1 LDAIIPA
8 AGLATRMRGIP
19 KFLLPCDEIYTSL
32 IERHVKELIQV
43 CETIWIPTRP
53 DLVMLFETLGI
64 SEDRIVV
71 LPVVTDNMSQ
81 TVNRV
86 MQISSAKYFCLTMPD
101 TFFYG
106 ELPYGKL
113 NPIPEFAELALWK
126 IREDQKGKLGQ
137 VSITP
142 EGKVVD
148 IQDKVASC
156 DYPLF
161 WGALTFSSKI
171 QEYINVNE
179 PHIGYAVK
187 SGLDSKEKVDSRV
200 FDGEYFDC
208 GTPSEYLKM
217 LEKVIRE

>member
-1 LDAIIPA
+1 MDAIIPA

-32 IERHVKELIQV
+32 IERHVKELIEV
-43 CETIWIPTRP
+43 CDTIWIPTRP

-64 SEDRIVV
+64 SKDRIVV
-71 LPVVTDNMSQ
+71 LPVVTENMSQ

-86 MQISSAKYFCLTMPD
+86 IEISSAKHFCLVMPD

-106 ELPYGKL
+106 ELPYKKL
-113 NPIPEFAELALWK
+113 NSTPSFAELALWR

-137 VSITP
+137 VKVLP

-148 IQDKVASC
+148 IQDKVANC

-171 QEYINVNE
+171 KEFINLDD

-187 SGLDSKEKVDSRV
+187 AGLKAEEKIDYKV

-208 GTPSEYLKM
+208 GTPNEYLKM
-217 LEKVIRE
+217 LEKVIK

>member
-1 LDAIIPA
+1 
-8 AGLATRMRGIP
+8 
-19 KFLLPCDEIYTSL
+19 
-32 IERHVKELIQV
+32 
-43 CETIWIPTRP
+43 
-53 DLVMLFETLGI
+53 MLFETLGI
-64 SEDRIVV
+64 SKDRIVI
-71 LPVVTDNMSQ
+71 LPVVTENMSQ

-86 MQISSAKYFCLTMPD
+86 MQISSAKHFCLVMPD

-106 ELPYGKL
+106 ELPYAKL
-113 NPIPEFAELALWK
+113 NPTPNFSELALWR

-137 VSITP
+137 VSVSPT
-142 EGKVVD
+142 GKVED
-148 IQDKVASC
+148 MQDKVPDC

-171 QEYINVNE
+171 QDYINLDD

-187 SGLDSKEKVDSRV
+187 AGLKADQEIEFRV

-217 LEKVIRE
+217 LERVLG